1 MITVI
6 ISAKDSGDLSHNFV
20 RMSIQYHESCDD
32 WTRRAR
38 RDINYLKYLQ
48 PFVQQT
54 LRNEDRAFET
64 STCLI
69 ILYFKKGVMGSL
81 YIYIYIYMK

>member
-20 RMSIQYHESCDD
+20 RMSIQDHESCDD
-32 WTRRAR
+32 WIRLGG
-38 RDINYLKYLQ
+38 IPYYLRYLE

-54 LRNEDRAFET
+54 LRKED
-64 STCLI
+64 
-69 ILYFKKGVMGSL
+69 
-81 YIYIYIYMK
+81 

>member
-38 RDINYLKYLQ
+38 RDIKLSQISATVRTANSEK
-48 PFVQQT
+48 
-54 LRNEDRAFET
+54 RR
-64 STCLI
+64 
-69 ILYFKKGVMGSL
+69 
-81 YIYIYIYMK
+81 